1 MPFLSEVRSRPLL
14 LCASGRL
21 PVLHSSVFRYAQ
33 ENRYTRVP
41 GTCALLSRDTRFT
54 GGTKLDNKR
63 QTAWKGA
70 DLKWIDSPSCNCLK
84 YRVHFYASGHEC
96 ELNERSLPLGHFF
109 FTLSIIEA
117 EHDLPH
123 LGRVNY
129 PWHLKAR
136 IWEMLAFRIGQKTN
150 VHRSLETRRKWV
162 SFQYLSIHKENDTF
176 FCFLSITSCTNVYK
190 DHLDWISLSG
200 LKKN

>member
-1 MPFLSEVRSRPLL
+1 MHSNWQGTEIVLLQSTFVLHLRIRIKYPNSPIRVPFLSEVRSRPLL

-70 DLKWIDSPSCNCLK
+70 DLKWMDSPSCNCLK

-96 ELNERSLPLGHFF
+96 ELNEGSLPLGHFF

-129 PWHLKAR
+129 P
-136 IWEMLAFRIGQKTN
+136 
-150 VHRSLETRRKWV
+150 
-162 SFQYLSIHKENDTF
+162 
-176 FCFLSITSCTNVYK
+176 
-190 DHLDWISLSG
+190 
-200 LKKN
+200 